1 MASNRSFT
9 ELHDNATVALVNV
22 TRTAGQIAK
31 EDLGFLKV
39 STPRLARALNKQ
51 NGRLLSL
58 ARGLTRSASQGTE
71 IHPPELSR
79 AESVDDEWRRV
90 VDVLDNLLEKAD
102 MCLDEYTG
110 VIKKQGPEQD
120 IASGS
125 RSIGSHTTKPNLNR
139 NIPKPQLFF
148 RNVPRNDQTTPFKP
162 LLHTK
167 PHAIDPLENNTSSES
182 SPKEYVALSCILN
195 TTVKIRLTW

>member
-1 MASNRSFT
+1 M
-9 ELHDNATVALVNV
+9 HDNATAALINV

-39 STPRLARALNKQ
+39 SNPRLARALNKQ

-58 ARGLTRSASQGTE
+58 ARGLSRSASESTD
-71 IHPPELSR
+71 IHPPELAR
-79 AESVDDEWRRV
+79 AESVNDEWRRV

-102 MCLDEYTG
+102 MCLDDYTG

-120 IASGS
+120 TANGS
-125 RSIGSHTTKPNLNR
+125 RSIGGHSTKPNLNR

-148 RNVPRNDQTTPFKP
+148 KNIPRNDKTTPFKP
-162 LLHTK
+162 LLRTK
-167 PHAIDPLENNTSSES
+167 PHAIDPLETSASSES
-182 SPKEYVALSCILN
+182 SPKEYVSLSYNRFSVAIF
-195 TTVKIRLTW
+195 LTPQ